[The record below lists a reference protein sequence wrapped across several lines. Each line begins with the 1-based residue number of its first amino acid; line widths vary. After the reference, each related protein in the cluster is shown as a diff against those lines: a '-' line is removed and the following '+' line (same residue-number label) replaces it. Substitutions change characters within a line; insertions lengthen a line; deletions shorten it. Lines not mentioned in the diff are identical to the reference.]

1 MNIRRIILGL
11 YVNKLM
17 IVYSKYCLQCRN
29 CRNAPGGGGTKKTAL
44 DTTSIQFRKRGK
56 PF

>member
-11 YVNKLM
+11 YVNRLM

-29 CRNAPGGGGTKKTAL
+29 CRNVPGGGGTKKTAL